1 MMPNRI
7 QSENIN
13 CQAFGLSDRE
23 NQGFVCTSHTNNTA
37 QKTRSMFF
45 QSNKTVLNIN
55 TKPTCLVRKD
65 RKPVDKKRPQYI
77 T

>member
-23 NQGFVCTSHTNNTA
+23 NQGFVLWSTTA
-37 QKTRSMFF
+37 LHAQATPTTLLRKRDLCFF
-45 QSNKTVLNIN
+45 SQ
-55 TKPTCLVRKD
+55 TKLFWISTQNL
-65 RKPVDKKRPQYI
+65 PVS
-77 T
+77 